1 MKIGWGLACERYIRT
16 NMQRLE
22 ASSKFMSPGTEKW
35 SVWVFC
41 GALRTSGLTYWF
53 KSQTVIGG
61 DQDFEII
68 MSRGVVHDT
77 HQALVRILYKKPA
90 GEEGAGIA

>member
-1 MKIGWGLACERYIRT
+1 MVGLAILR
-16 NMQRLE
+16 RLE
-22 ASSKFMSPGTEKW
+22 NQWE
-35 SVWVFC
+35 
-41 GALRTSGLTYWF
+41 
-53 KSQTVIGG
+53 TVIGG